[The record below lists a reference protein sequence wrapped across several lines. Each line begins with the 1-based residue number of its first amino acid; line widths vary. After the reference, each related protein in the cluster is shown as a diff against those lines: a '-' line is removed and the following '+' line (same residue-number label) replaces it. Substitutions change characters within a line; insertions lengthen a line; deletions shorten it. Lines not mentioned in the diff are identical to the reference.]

1 MSVGDPVAVFDAVQS
16 RWCGAQI
23 VSVHRASAFVRLT
36 QRGVLWLVPLVP
48 SWVRPVHLV
57 VS

>member
-1 MSVGDPVAVFDAVQS
+1 MSTGDSVAVFDARCA
-16 RWCGAQI
+16 RWCRARI
-23 VSVHRASAFVRLT
+23 VSVHRASAFVRLE

-48 SWVRPVHLV
+48 TWVRPMFVV